1 MTTIA
6 FALDPRRS
14 PYPSTPAA
22 HPPMARAVGPVEARP
37 WVQHRA
43 GPVHR
48 RRTSPAHRTTTN
60 WKRLVT
66 VAAPSS
72 AICPQWPKPADNAT
86 GRVSGVLVVSATS
99 AARTDLGSALEVTWM
114 RSRCAQ
120 DEVDRLFRFIR
131 YQALVVD
138 RGRRDPAGDVIVPV
152 RHSVEFGLSE
162 RYVCGGHPRHEVSG
176 RHVDVDRDV
185 EQIANVAIKTGLFE
199 KLAAAGLPEVL
210 AFLDPASGKHT
221 VVSTVLASP
230 DHEDPPVTD
239 DDCC

>member
-1 MTTIA
+1 
-6 FALDPRRS
+6 
-14 PYPSTPAA
+14 
-22 HPPMARAVGPVEARP
+22 
-37 WVQHRA
+37 
-43 GPVHR
+43 
-48 RRTSPAHRTTTN
+48 
-60 WKRLVT
+60 
-66 VAAPSS
+66 
-72 AICPQWPKPADNAT
+72 
-86 GRVSGVLVVSATS
+86 
-99 AARTDLGSALEVTWM
+99 M

-185 EQIANVAIKTGLFE
+185 EQIANVAIKTCLFE

-210 AFLDPASGKHT
+210 AFLDPASG
-221 VVSTVLASP
+221 STQ
-230 DHEDPPVTD
+230 
-239 DDCC
+239 